1 MALLT
6 LKAFVAYKKVKTD
19 LDSAP
24 PLCIMKTGLQLQPL
38 VSTATNPKGFGGQ
51 NILGCDYTDK

>member
-1 MALLT
+1 M
-6 LKAFVAYKKVKTD
+6 AYKKVKTD